1 MSEQELWDKFVE
13 IVYASYLIISCRA
26 DEEQCLVP
34 PSSVNGI
41 GFYGHKMF
49 LMRILHD
56 NLYYGSI
63 LQYSN
68 QSVAYSRFPHSPTPN
83 WTVLEKCELSRQEM
97 LRELAEAYP
106 EFSVLELL
114 YA

>member
-1 MSEQELWDKFVE
+1 MFEQELWDKFVE
-13 IVYASYLIISCRA
+13 IVYASYAIISCRA
-26 DEEQCLVP
+26 DEEQGLMP

-41 GFYGHKMF
+41 GFYEHKM
-49 LMRILHD
+49 LLLDVLHN

-97 LRELAEAYP
+97 LRELAKAYP
-106 EFSVLELL
+106 EFGVLELL

>member
-13 IVYASYLIISCRA
+13 IVYASYTIISCRA
-26 DEEQCLVP
+26 DEEQGLMP

-41 GFYGHKMF
+41 GFYEHKMLLLDVLF
-49 LMRILHD
+49 D
-56 NLYYGSI
+56 NLYYGSV
-63 LQYSN
+63 LQYGLSG
-68 QSVAYSRFPHSPTPN
+68 AFSRIPHSPTPN
-83 WTVLEKCELSRQEM
+83 WDVLARCELSRREM
-97 LRELAEAYP
+97 LRELAKAYP

>member
-1 MSEQELWDKFVE
+1 MFEQELWDKFVE
-13 IVYASYLIISCRA
+13 IVYASYTIIACRA
-26 DEEQCLVP
+26 DEEQGLMP

-41 GFYGHKMF
+41 GFYEHKM
-49 LMRILHD
+49 LLLDVLYD
-56 NLYYGSI
+56 NLYYGSV
-63 LQYSN
+63 LQFGPSGEFT
-68 QSVAYSRFPHSPTPN
+68 RFPHSPTPN

-97 LRELAEAYP
+97 LRDLSIAYP